1 MNWPFV
7 IPDGI
12 KETKI
17 VLIFLSSWKVKS
29 VREAGKFAC
38 WWVREEEEEEKGEE
52 EEEEKEEEEEEE
64 KEEKEEENED
74 DDDKMSQ
81 KNSCL
86 CVTRSAAHYAPSVK
100 SSAGS
105 ELCKRKSKAY
115 FPAIPGLP
123 VRALASDTKR
133 CWTQNRWQQG
143 QKNME
148 NRKKREKEK
157 ERGKMQKRREER
169 EREI

>member
-52 EEEEKEEEEEEE
+52 EEE
-64 KEEKEEENED
+64 
-74 DDDKMSQ
+74 
-81 KNSCL
+81 
-86 CVTRSAAHYAPSVK
+86 
-100 SSAGS
+100 
-105 ELCKRKSKAY
+105 
-115 FPAIPGLP
+115 
-123 VRALASDTKR
+123 
-133 CWTQNRWQQG
+133 
-143 QKNME
+143 
-148 NRKKREKEK
+148 
-157 ERGKMQKRREER
+157 
-169 EREI
+169 